1 MKRRG
6 QAKRRTTAVRLTTI
20 LTLAAI
26 ALSVLAPNI
35 ASADSVYT
43 TISPRT
49 NVADDIQSLYK
60 LIFWLS
66 LIVFIGVQ
74 FGVVWTAV
82 RYRRRSDDEPR
93 PPQIHGNKM
102 IEITWTIIPAVI
114 LLVIFIPTVKT
125 LFDHESEAK
134 AGEKN
139 GYVVDVVGK
148 QWWWELTYTKPDTV
162 ANVITANELYLPVDK
177 PVTINLESNN
187 VIHSFFVPQLTG
199 KLDVI
204 PGHVNKLGFTTPS
217 TPGVYYGECA
227 EYCGDSHAFMR
238 FKVMVVSQ
246 ANFDAYIAGW
256 KAGPSSQ
263 AAAVSGDVTKL
274 PTAMGICL
282 ACHRVEGT
290 TASVAPV
297 GLTED
302 AGTLS
307 QPGAARTAGPN
318 LTDFACRTT
327 IGAGI
332 MPNTAD
338 NLKAWLKDPGSI
350 KQGNYMATV
359 IKAGTLKDDQIN
371 QIVAYLEGL
380 HPEGGCVPLTGENAD
395 KIVQLAPAA
404 SPAAVASPSPTAA
417 G

>member
-1 MKRRG
+1 MAIRG
-6 QAKRRTTAVRLTTI
+6 GAI
-20 LTLAAI
+20 ITLVAI
-26 ALSVLAPNI
+26 AASVLLPSI

-49 NVADDIQSLYK
+49 SSADDIQSIYK
-60 LIFWLS
+60 LIFWLA

-74 FGVVWTAV
+74 LGVVWTSL

-93 PPQIHGNKM
+93 PPQIHGHKTL
-102 IEITWTIIPAVI
+102 EIVWTIVPAVI

-125 LFDHESEAK
+125 LYDHADEAK
-134 AGEKN
+134 AGETN
-139 GYVVDVVGK
+139 GYVVDVIGK
-148 QWWWELTYTKPDTV
+148 QWWWELTYTKPTNV
-162 ANVITANELYLPVDK
+162 ANVITANELYLPVNK

-204 PGHVNKLGFTTPS
+204 PGHINQLGFTTPS

-246 ANFDAYIAGW
+246 ADFDAYIAGW

-274 PTAMGICL
+274 PAAMGICL

-290 TASVAPV
+290 NASVAPV
-297 GLTED
+297 GLDED
-302 AGTLS
+302 AGTLDK
-307 QPGAARTAGPN
+307 PGSARTAGPN

-327 IGAGI
+327 IGAGM
-332 MPNTAD
+332 MPNTAE

-380 HPEGGCVPLTGENAD
+380 HPEGGCVKLTGENSD
-395 KIVQLAPAA
+395 KIVQLAPAGT
-404 SPAAVASPSPTAA
+404 PAAVASPAATKPTS
-417 G
+417 

>member
-1 MKRRG
+1 M
-6 QAKRRTTAVRLTTI
+6 AVRLVTI
-20 LTLAAI
+20 LTLVAI
-26 ALSVLAPNI
+26 AVSVLAPNI

-49 NVADDIQSLYK
+49 NVTDDIQSIYK

-74 FGVVWTAV
+74 FGVVWTSV
-82 RYRRRSDDEPR
+82 RYRRRSDDEAR

-102 IEITWTIIPAVI
+102 IEIIWTIVPAVI

-125 LFDHESEAK
+125 LFDHEDIAK

-187 VIHSFFVPQLTG
+187 VIHSFFVPQLSG

-204 PGHVNKLGFTTPS
+204 PGHINTLGFTTPS

-246 ANFDAYIAGW
+246 ADFDAYIAGW

-263 AAAVSGDVTKL
+263 AASVSGDVKKV
-274 PTAMGICL
+274 PAAMGICL

-290 TASVAPV
+290 NASVAPV
-297 GLTED
+297 GLDET
-302 AGTLS
+302 AGTLA

-318 LTDFACRTT
+318 LSDFACRTT

-332 MPNTAD
+332 MPNTEA

-359 IKAGTLKDDQIN
+359 IKAGTLKDDQID
-371 QIVAYLEGL
+371 QIVQYLEGL

-404 SPAAVASPSPTAA
+404 SPAAVASPSATTAS
-417 G
+417 